1 MKSFNLKLT
10 IYRLQDLLDEDVNS
24 LVEEE
29 DCVGCPLP
37 STPEDENL
45 LDSEVKKKK
54 EFYAM
59 QYRRLPI
66 W

>member
-1 MKSFNLKLT
+1 MKDDTFRNVLMKSLT
-10 IYRLQDLLDEDVNS
+10 QDLLDEDVNS

-45 LDSEVKKKK
+45 LDSEV
-54 EFYAM
+54 
-59 QYRRLPI
+59 I
-66 W
+66 N